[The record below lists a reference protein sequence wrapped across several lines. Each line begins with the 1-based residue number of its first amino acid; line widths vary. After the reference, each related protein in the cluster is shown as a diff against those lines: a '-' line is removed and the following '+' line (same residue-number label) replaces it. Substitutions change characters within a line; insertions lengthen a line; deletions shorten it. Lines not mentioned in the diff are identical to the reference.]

1 MPIAPGS
8 TPTPIQASVVGDVV
22 PASAVTPSQPYADIA
37 AYIAYKFQEMKQ
49 HKVSIDHELIRCL
62 QQRMGE
68 YSAEEQARISEGLR
82 TFLRAS
88 DTKCRA
94 GKAFIMEVFD
104 AMQGSPWQLSPTPV
118 VDIPDW
124 LKEQAFSKL
133 KAELAA
139 IGLVTPD
146 LVRQRSAEMKA
157 IMVAE
162 LNMAAKEAM
171 LGMERRLA
179 DIAAEAKFRNVLDEF
194 VSNLMTFPYA
204 VLKGPILEPRKV
216 FAWQGDKLVERME
229 NGIGFKGVS
238 PFDIYWTEGG
248 DVKSKGAMIEM
259 MEYEI
264 DDLIKCKN
272 LPNFNSGMIDN
283 AVAAYPGGFRQTTNV
298 DYKRRQL
305 EEQAP
310 VVQGRDRRLDILN
323 FWGKVPGSLLKTWG
337 VDVPDE
343 MDLYETNV
351 WVVGNYAVRVVV
363 NPGIMGLRPYHITS
377 YQKHPGS
384 IIGDGVCQLGRA
396 EQEMI
401 NSSVRSLRRNMGLAS
416 GPFAEVDQT
425 RIADGQA
432 PAEIGPAMVKL
443 VEPDLT
449 GGGQPAYRFH
459 DIKSNASELFS
470 VMEGMS
476 KRMDESTGIAAITY
490 SNQRLGGA
498 GRTSSGLN
506 QLLANASRQQKESVR
521 NIELDILEGAGFQ
534 VWAYEMQTNPDDSIK
549 GDAKV
554 VVDGM
559 TRRLRTE
566 EEQAK
571 RLQAAQIV
579 QPIIMT
585 AIQMG
590 QASKEGYAV
599 FAREAMDGTGFSI
612 DKIIPDPAR
621 MRAIQA
627 SMPPP
632 QPGMGPPQGAPG
644 QPGMPPGM
652 GPPQLPSQGGPG
664 MPPTMQ
670 QGQAPMAG
678 QPMPPGPAGPMPP
691 PGMDGRSTLAVA

>member
-1 MPIAPGS
+1 MPLAPGS
-8 TPTPIQASVVGDVV
+8 TPTPIQASIVGDVV
-22 PASAVTPSQPYADIA
+22 PAYAVTPQQPYADVA
-37 AYIAYKFQEMKQ
+37 AYVSYKFQEMKQ
-49 HKVSIDHELIRCL
+49 HKLNIDHELIRCL

-94 GKAFIMEVFD
+94 GKAFVMEVFD
-104 AMQGSPWQLSPTPV
+104 TLQGGPWQLSPTPIV
-118 VDIPDW
+118 EIPDW
-124 LKEQAFSKL
+124 LKEQAFAKL

-146 LVRQRSAEMKA
+146 LVRQRSAEMKQ
-157 IMVAE
+157 IMVDE
-162 LNMAAKEAM
+162 LNAAAKEAM
-171 LGMERRLA
+171 IGMERRLN
-179 DIAAEAKFRNVLDEF
+179 DIAAEAKFRTVLDEF
-194 VSNLMTFPYA
+194 VSNLMTFPFA
-204 VLKGPILEPRKV
+204 VLKGPFMEPRKV

-229 NGIGFKGVS
+229 NCIGFRNIS

-248 DVKSKGAMIEM
+248 DVRSKGAMIEM
-259 MEYEI
+259 MEYEL
-264 DDLIKCKN
+264 DDLINCKN
-272 LPNFNSGMIDN
+272 LPNFNAAMID
-283 AVAAYPGGFRQTTNV
+283 AAASAYPGGFRQTTNV

-310 VVQGRDRRLDILN
+310 VVQGRDRRIDILN
-323 FWGKVPGSLLKTWG
+323 FWGKVPGSLLRTWG
-337 VDVPDE
+337 VDVAE
-343 MDLYETNV
+343 ELTLYETNI

-363 NPGIMGLRPYHITS
+363 NPGIMGQRPYHLTS

-384 IIGDGVCQLGRA
+384 LLGDGVCQLGRP

-401 NSSVRSLRRNMGLAS
+401 NSSVRALRRNMGLAS

-449 GGGQPAYRFH
+449 GGGQSAYRFH
-459 DIKSNASELFS
+459 DIKSYAGELFN
-470 VMEGMS
+470 VMEGMF
-476 KRMDESTGIAAITY
+476 KRMDESTGIASITY
-490 SNQRLGGA
+490 SNQRMGGA

-506 QLLANASRQQKESVR
+506 MLLANASRQQKESVR
-521 NIELDILEGAGFQ
+521 NIELDVLEPLGFQ
-534 VWAYEMQTNPDDSIK
+534 MWAHEMMTNPDEGIK

-559 TRRLRTE
+559 TRRLKTE

-571 RLQAAQIV
+571 RLQTAQVV
-579 QPIIMT
+579 QPMVMT

-590 QASKEGYAV
+590 QATPEGFAV
-599 FAREAMDGTGFSI
+599 FTREAMDGTGFSV

-621 MRAIQA
+621 KRAIQSA
-627 SMPPP
+627 MPPP
-632 QPGMGPPQGAPG
+632 PPGM
-644 QPGMPPGM
+644 PGMPPGQPGQPP
-652 GPPQLPSQGGPG
+652 GPGGPQMPSQGGPG
-664 MPPTMQ
+664 LAPTMQ

-678 QPMPPGPAGPMPP
+678 QAMPPGAPGPLPP